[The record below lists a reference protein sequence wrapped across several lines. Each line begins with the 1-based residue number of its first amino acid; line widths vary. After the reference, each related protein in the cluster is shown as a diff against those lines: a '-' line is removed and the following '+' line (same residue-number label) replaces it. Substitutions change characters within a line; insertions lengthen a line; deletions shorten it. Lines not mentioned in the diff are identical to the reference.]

1 METTEKLP
9 SSWKKTFITLW
20 IGCFMTG
27 LNFSMTMPFMSLYIE
42 TLHPYG
48 KFELNLYSGL
58 AFAVTYLA
66 QAIVS
71 PIWGNLADRKGRK
84 LMCLRAAGVMTF
96 TIFAVGLVHHAMT
109 IIILRFVQGAFSGYI
124 NNATAFM
131 ASETPHSR
139 SGSVMSNMMTASVT
153 GNLIGPLVGGLLAGW
168 AGYRVTF
175 FVCGAMMGIVFLLTL
190 FNTKEHF
197 TPVEATKMRPIKE
210 IFATLENQKLIVV
223 MFITTLFV
231 QAALMSIAPI
241 ISLLVKELMH
251 GQGNVS
257 FVSGIVAAMP
267 GFGTLLVA
275 SRLGVKMDRIGPLKI
290 LVIGLAAATLVFI
303 PMYFVSSPWSLG
315 MWRFLLGI
323 ANAALMPA
331 VQTLLTISVPDEAFG
346 RIFSYNQSFQA
357 AGSMIG
363 AVLGSI
369 ISGLFDY
376 QVVFL
381 VTACLMLCD
390 LLLVWSVGSPFKKEL
405 KA

>member
-1 METTEKLP
+1 
-9 SSWKKTFITLW
+9 
-20 IGCFMTG
+20 
-27 LNFSMTMPFMSLYIE
+27 
-42 TLHPYG
+42 
-48 KFELNLYSGL
+48 
-58 AFAVTYLA
+58 
-66 QAIVS
+66 
-71 PIWGNLADRKGRK
+71 
-84 LMCLRAAGVMTF
+84 
-96 TIFAVGLVHHAMT
+96 
-109 IIILRFVQGAFSGYI
+109 
-124 NNATAFM
+124 
-131 ASETPHSR
+131 
-139 SGSVMSNMMTASVT
+139 
-153 GNLIGPLVGGLLAGW
+153 
-168 AGYRVTF
+168 
-175 FVCGAMMGIVFLLTL
+175 MGIVFLLTL